1 MKNLDRNVS
10 ILCPVCGNDQ
20 FESLNP
26 EWNDFSDAP
35 DDIKFRCSD
44 CGKVMSKEDLL
55 SENSEKIEVAID
67 ELKNDAVKEIE
78 KELKKALKKWKF

>member
-1 MKNLDRNVS
+1 MKNLDRSVS
-10 ILCPVCGNDQ
+10 MLCPVCGNDQ

-26 EWNDFSDAP
+26 EWDDFSDAP

-44 CGKVMSKEDLL
+44 CGKIITKEDLL
-55 SENSEKIEVAID
+55 SENSEIIEFSID

-78 KELKKALKKWKF
+78 NELKKALKKWKF

>member
-1 MKNLDRNVS
+1 MKNLGRNVTM
-10 ILCPVCGNDQ
+10 LCPVCGNDQ

-44 CGKVMSKEDLL
+44 CGKVITKEDLL

-67 ELKNDAVKEIE
+67 EMKNDAVKEIE